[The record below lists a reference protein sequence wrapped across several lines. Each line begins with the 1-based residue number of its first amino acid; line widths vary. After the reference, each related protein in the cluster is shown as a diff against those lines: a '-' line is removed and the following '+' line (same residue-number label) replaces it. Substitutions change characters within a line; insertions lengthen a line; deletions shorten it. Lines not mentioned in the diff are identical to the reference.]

1 MTDDDIRKLLTA
13 KRDELT
19 DLLAQT
25 LADGAPVELDQTQQG
40 RLSRMVAMQ
49 QQAMAEETRRRR
61 QREVQSI
68 EAALR
73 RVDEG
78 EYGFCIT
85 CGDAIEPERLSLNP
99 ATPFCIGHAV

>member
-1 MTDDDIRKLLTA
+1 MTDDEIRNLLTA

-40 RLSRMVAMQ
+40 RLSRMDAMQ

-68 EAALR
+68 DAALR

-78 EYGFCIT
+78 EYGYCIN
-85 CGDAIEPERLSLNP
+85 CGEPIEERRLSLDP

>member
-1 MTDDDIRKLLTA
+1 MTDDEIRNLLTA

-40 RLSRMVAMQ
+40 RLSRLDAMQ

-61 QREVQSI
+61 HREVQSI
-68 EAALR
+68 ELALR

-85 CGDAIEPERLSLNP
+85 CGEAIEPERLSLNP
-99 ATPFCIGHAV
+99 ATPFCIKDAR